1 MRRVVELGS
10 LGIMSEI
17 VANQP
22 KTTSSAFGYFVLSFC
37 LLVPTVGPLV
47 FFILLDRLGH
57 ERLAFGV
64 AACICLSSV
73 ILGLSSTKRFRKH
86 FGRAE
91 FWALIVGIV
100 LSGVSGLAAA
110 GTMIL
115 SYVAAGLHIH

>member
-1 MRRVVELGS
+1 
-10 LGIMSEI
+10 MSDI
-17 VANQP
+17 AVNQLK
-22 KTTSSAFGYFVLSFC
+22 KTSGAFGYFVLSFC
-37 LLVPTVGPLV
+37 LLVPTIGTFV
-47 FFILLDRLGH
+47 FFMLLEHLGH

-73 ILGLSSTKRFRKH
+73 ILGLSNTNRFRNH
-86 FGRAE
+86 YGRAE
-91 FWALIVGIV
+91 FRALIVGIV